1 MVGTAS
7 QGNTCD
13 LLLTGGSVITVDDE
27 RRVLEPGAVAISGD
41 RVVAVG
47 TPDELAGYG
56 AARTINCTGKAVIP
70 GLIDSHTHL
79 FQSLG
84 RGLGEGMSLYPW
96 LTDFMWP
103 YARVISQEEAW
114 AGVRLTAL
122 EAARAGTTA
131 VLDDHYAP
139 VDVETTVGVARV
151 IEEVGLRGVVA
162 RGIYGPPADVTRH
175 YNIPDYLFDMT
186 SEEELEITRA
196 SIEATSD
203 RQVKVWPA
211 PDGQFIDRDL
221 ICDSVALAHEL
232 DVRWHIHCSA
242 PQSDPA
248 AYVSCFG
255 ERPVVWMHREGLL
268 DERAVLAHGVWLDDE
283 EVAYAGEAGVG
294 IPHCPTSNCYMAD
307 GAIRL
312 RDLRSAGVVVGLGSD
327 GSACDHRQDMF
338 EQMKQSIFVQRLHTL
353 NPTESNAEEAFEL
366 ATREG
371 ARILGIDAGQLAV
384 GKLADVAVVD
394 MDRVHLQPLNRTI
407 ATLVYAARGSDVVM
421 TIVGGEI
428 IYENGAST
436 KVDDREVI
444 AEAQA
449 RSAELIERAGIG
461 SLLVPWQGIPTS
473 R

>member
-1 MVGTAS
+1 MSERTD
-7 QGNTCD
+7 TCD
-13 LLLTGGSVITVDDE
+13 LLLTGGSVVTVDDE
-27 RRVLEPGAVAISGD
+27 RRVLEPGAVAISGERID
-41 RVVAVG
+41 AVG
-47 TPDELAGYG
+47 TPEELANYEAG
-56 AARTINCTGKAVIP
+56 RTIDCTDKAVIP
-70 GLIDSHTHL
+70 GLIDAHTHT
-79 FQSLG
+79 FQGLG
-84 RGLGEGMSLYPW
+84 RGLGDGMSLYPW

-103 YARVISQEEAW
+103 FARVVSTEEAW

-139 VDVETTVGVARV
+139 VDVDTTVGVARA

-175 YNIPDYLFDMT
+175 YDIPDYLFAMT
-186 SEEELEITRA
+186 SEEELEITGA
-196 SIEATSD
+196 SIEATIG
-203 RQVKVWPA
+203 RQVQVWPA

-221 ICDSVALAHEL
+221 ISDSVALAHEL

-242 PQSDPA
+242 PKSDPE
-248 AYVSCFG
+248 AYESCFG

-283 EVAYAGEAGVG
+283 EVAHAGEAGVG

-371 ARILGIDAGQLAV
+371 ARILGIDAGVLAP
-384 GKLADVAVVD
+384 GKLADIAVVD
-394 MDRVHLQPLNRTI
+394 LDQVHLQPLNRTI

-421 TIVGGEI
+421 TIVGGQI

-436 KVDDREVI
+436 RVD
-444 AEAQA
+444 
-449 RSAELIERAGIG
+449 ERRRA
-461 SLLVPWQGIPTS
+461 
-473 R
+473 